1 MLKNKKCRV
10 YFGFVDVGIFDK
22 KYERSIWD
30 NNGIFQFEGSAHFG
44 QGTRISNSG
53 KIVFGDNF
61 CVTAN
66 SAIVCVSNINF
77 GSNVLLSWDIL
88 ILDTDFHKIY
98 SIDDEHQINNPKKI
112 IIGSNVWI
120 GCRSLILKGVELKN
134 NTIVAAA
141 SVISH
146 SNTEENSII
155 NSNRIIK
162 NNVIWKE

>member
-1 MLKNKKCRV
+1 M
-10 YFGFVDVGIFDK
+10 K
-22 KYERSIWD
+22 KYKYDSKRY
-30 NNGIFQFEGSAHFG
+30 
-44 QGTRISNSG
+44 
-53 KIVFGDNF
+53 
-61 CVTAN
+61 
-66 SAIVCVSNINF
+66 
-77 GSNVLLSWDIL
+77 LLSVTIPGFFMIL
-88 ILDTDFHKIY
+88 ILIYALFNNYTNFNLNIY
-98 SIDDEHQINNPKKI
+98 SLLIIVCTYGIFNTFISSSNPKKI

>member
-1 MLKNKKCRV
+1 M
-10 YFGFVDVGIFDK
+10 K
-22 KYERSIWD
+22 KYKYDSKRY
-30 NNGIFQFEGSAHFG
+30 
-44 QGTRISNSG
+44 
-53 KIVFGDNF
+53 
-61 CVTAN
+61 
-66 SAIVCVSNINF
+66 
-77 GSNVLLSWDIL
+77 LLSVTIPGFFMIL
-88 ILDTDFHKIY
+88 ILIYALFNNYTNFNLNIY
-98 SIDDEHQINNPKKI
+98 SLLIIVCTYSIFNTFISSSNPKKI

>member
-1 MLKNKKCRV
+1 M
-10 YFGFVDVGIFDK
+10 
-22 KYERSIWD
+22 
-30 NNGIFQFEGSAHFG
+30 
-44 QGTRISNSG
+44 
-53 KIVFGDNF
+53 
-61 CVTAN
+61 
-66 SAIVCVSNINF
+66 
-77 GSNVLLSWDIL
+77 SWDIL

-112 IIGSNVWI
+112 IIGSKVWI